1 MLLVRVLQRS
11 RRELWAMSALFISL
25 SLICTHLGIMVLIIS
40 SIHKI
45 FKLKFDIL
53 NDLFFIIF
61 FSSSLIQ
68 WRVSHRFIKPSS
80 LCSHCCGVTPLYE
93 TYARCTQFSALC
105 LDFCWLLE
113 VFGSWLSSVEL
124 FSSVP
129 TGTQHIVYIPRTEKE
144 FMINLRNEMSKVGSQ
159 LTC

>member
-1 MLLVRVLQRS
+1 MLQRS
-11 RRELWAMSALFISL
+11 RRELWAMLALFISL
-25 SLICTHLGIMVLIIS
+25 SLVCTHLGIMVLIVS

-45 FKLKFDIL
+45 FKFKLNIL
-53 NDLFFIIF
+53 NELLFFFFF

-68 WRVSHRFIKPSS
+68 RRVSYRFIRPSS

-105 LDFCWLLE
+105 FDYYWLLE

-129 TGTQHIVYIPRTEKE
+129 TGTQHIVSIPRTEKE
-144 FMINLRNEMSKVGSQ
+144 FMINLKNEMSKVGSQ
-159 LTC
+159 LTCY